1 MDAADVVELVE
12 RAWKADAAST
22 DRGELTGA
30 VADLRRLASV
40 CEGRLLQLSRQL
52 AQVSSFPE
60 KDLADATRVDLRE
73 AVKITQRAALAE
85 QIPVLGDELAAGTLT
100 GAHLDIV
107 GRALRGLEPEARA
120 DC

>member
-1 MDAADVVELVE
+1 MNAADVVELVE

-52 AQVSSFPE
+52 SQVSSFPE

-73 AVKITQRAALAE
+73 AVKITERAAA
-85 QIPVLGDELAAGTLT
+85 
-100 GAHLDIV
+100 
-107 GRALRGLEPEARA
+107 GRADPGAG
-120 DC
+120 